1 MKYGCK
7 ATTIPE
13 SVTSISGTAFQGCT
27 DLTSINVMEGNSTY
41 DSRENCNAIIETKT
55 NTLFRGCEATTI
67 PGTVTTIGGEAFL
80 GCTGLTSITIPESI
94 TSIGDFAF
102 FDCTS
107 LEAITIPES
116 VTLIGNF
123 AFSGCTV
130 LDSVIFPAN
139 LNASNAGLMIIKDGI
154 RCCVLNGKEISVT
167 SYIDKYTG
175 NIIIP
180 TTISAG
186 NTFSVSSIGDYAFLG
201 DTSLTSISI
210 PENVSSIGL
219 ASFYG
224 CTNLTS
230 IICMATTPPTGVINS
245 FSNPFSNYD
254 ANLYVPSEAI
264 EAYKADEFW
273 SQFKNIKPIPTT
285 EEVELQKDEVVV
297 EYEETEAVFSM
308 PMNEDAKNYTLTI
321 SQNGVVFCTL
331 TFNENG
337 QLANI
342 DFSTKA
348 GAVQG
353 FQFTVTGLSAATDYK
368 YSFKALNED
377 KEVLKE
383 YVGSFT
389 TKNEDGTGGSAQGG
403 SAQGEQGGQGSQGGE
418 GGEQGGSTAV
428 SEVSNA
434 TAVTIVNAQILVNG
448 EAPAFVV
455 TASGQK
461 IANANLKVGV
471 YFVVVDGKTVGV
483 SVQ

>member
-1 MKYGCK
+1 M
-7 ATTIPE
+7 T
-13 SVTSISGTAFQGCT
+13 
-27 DLTSINVMEGNSTY
+27 
-41 DSRENCNAIIETKT
+41 
-55 NTLFRGCEATTI
+55 
-67 PGTVTTIGGEAFL
+67 
-80 GCTGLTSITIPESI
+80 
-94 TSIGDFAF
+94 
-102 FDCTS
+102 
-107 LEAITIPES
+107 S
-116 VTLIGNF
+116 VTLPVN
-123 AFSGCTV
+123 
-130 LDSVIFPAN
+130 LDVSDWR
-139 LNASNAGLMIIKDGI
+139 LMIIKDGI
-154 RCCVLNGKEISVT
+154 RYRVLNGKEISVT

-175 NIIIP
+175 NIVIP
-180 TTISAG
+180 ATVSAG
-186 NTFSVSSIGDYAFLG
+186 NTFSVISIDLFAFNQCPE
-201 DTSLTSISI
+201 LTSIII
-210 PENVSSIGL
+210 PEGVTSIENG
-219 ASFYG
+219 AFYG
-224 CTNLTS
+224 CTELDS
-230 IICMATTPPTGVINS
+230 IICMA
-245 FSNPFSNYD
+245 SNPPIASYYSFSNYD

-273 SQFKNIKPIPTT
+273 SQFKNTKPIPTS
-285 EEVELQKDEVVV
+285 EEVELAKDEVVV

-368 YSFKALNED
+368 YFFKALNEN

-403 SAQGEQGGQGSQGGE
+403 SAQGEQGDQGSQGGE

-428 SEVSNA
+428 SEISNA
-434 TAVTIVNAQILVNG
+434 TAVTIVNGQILVRG

-455 TASGQK
+455 TVSGQK
-461 IANANLKVGV
+461 IANANLKAGV